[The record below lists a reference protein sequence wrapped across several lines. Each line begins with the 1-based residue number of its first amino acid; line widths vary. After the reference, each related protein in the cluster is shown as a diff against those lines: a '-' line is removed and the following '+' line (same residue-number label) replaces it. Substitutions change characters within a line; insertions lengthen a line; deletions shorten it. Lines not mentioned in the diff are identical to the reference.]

1 MYQNMNN
8 DDLNRRYRN
17 MLEIKSAKK
26 SARKDFNKIGMG
38 LLIFLLILNTLA
50 IVVVAV
56 TVIFSKGLLSN
67 YDEFEFLQTVNLAA
81 NDLVTIPSMFFAG
94 IAILSMMLI
103 KHNDVIFFKVSKPK
117 KNIFALI
124 CIAFIFF
131 MLSNVLTEMLINNLS
146 LIGINNDFSIL
157 LEDYYRGNMIDNL
170 FYLVF
175 VAVVPSFVEEYL
187 FRGVILGA
195 LRKYGDGFAILI
207 SAIMFGIMHGNFVQ
221 IPFAFIGGLILGYI
235 TVYSGSIIPAM
246 IIHFMNNSFSVI
258 SEIILEEQ
266 GEQISLIITLIVY
279 SIFVALSIWGVF
291 YLTKKDKNIFKLNA
305 SSDTILTFKDKVKCF
320 IKTPTIMI
328 YNIIMI
334 IQAIFLIA
342 FTTSQG

>member
-117 KNIFALI
+117 KKYF
-124 CIAFIFF
+124 CF
-131 MLSNVLTEMLINNLS
+131 
-146 LIGINNDFSIL
+146 
-157 LEDYYRGNMIDNL
+157 NM
-170 FYLVF
+170 
-175 VAVVPSFVEEYL
+175 
-187 FRGVILGA
+187 
-195 LRKYGDGFAILI
+195 
-207 SAIMFGIMHGNFVQ
+207 
-221 IPFAFIGGLILGYI
+221 
-235 TVYSGSIIPAM
+235 
-246 IIHFMNNSFSVI
+246 
-258 SEIILEEQ
+258 
-266 GEQISLIITLIVY
+266 Y
-279 SIFVALSIWGVF
+279 SIYIF
-291 YLTKKDKNIFKLNA
+291 YVI
-305 SSDTILTFKDKVKCF
+305 
-320 IKTPTIMI
+320 
-328 YNIIMI
+328 
-334 IQAIFLIA
+334 
-342 FTTSQG
+342 